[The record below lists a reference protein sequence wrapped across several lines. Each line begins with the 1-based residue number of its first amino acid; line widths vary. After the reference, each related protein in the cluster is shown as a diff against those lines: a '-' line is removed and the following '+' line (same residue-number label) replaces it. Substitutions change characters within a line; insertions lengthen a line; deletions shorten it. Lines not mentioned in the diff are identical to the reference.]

1 MKILLTGSAGRI
13 GTTTLPRLL
22 DAGHDVRCF
31 DTLNDFPSHPHG
43 FNEAVEAHLRAQDLD
58 FEWIW
63 GDIRDRDDVRRAVDG
78 VDAVVHFA
86 AMTLPTHCE
95 EAWEYCWDVNH
106 YGTRNVIDAIEASSN
121 QPKLVFASSVAVYGY
136 PPEDGQAFDEDAPL
150 PSTCT
155 YAATK
160 IASEL
165 AIRRSRINYTILRI
179 ASVLD
184 FSAPELLL
192 SSIPFSHDRLRKEVM
207 LKNPE
212 SPAHFV
218 SRDDV
223 NTATLNT
230 LTNPDS
236 DHGIFNVAGPED
248 CRSTFKDL
256 QDEMRKAFGGQATTD
271 SEWGTSTYPQY
282 YYDISRSDA
291 VLQYA
296 HTGRSAI
303 IENIRASIPE
313 MLDFAQRFPGS

>member
-1 MKILLTGSAGRI
+1 MKVLLTGSAGRI
-13 GTTTLPRLL
+13 GATTLPRLL
-22 DAGHDVRCF
+22 GAGHKVRCF

-43 FNEAVEAHLRAQDLD
+43 FNEAVEAHLRSQDLD

-63 GDIRDRDDVRRAVDG
+63 GDIRDPDDVRQAVDG

-95 EAWEYCWDVNH
+95 EEWEYCWNTN
-106 YGTRNVIDAIEASSN
+106 YGGTRNVVEAIEASSSK
-121 QPKLVFASSVAVYGY
+121 PKLLFASSVAVYGF
-136 PPEDGQAFDEDAPL
+136 PPEDGEPFDEDALL

-165 AIRRSRINYTILRI
+165 GIRRSTINYTILRI

-184 FSAPELLL
+184 FSAPEMLLA
-192 SSIPFSHDRLRKEVM
+192 SSPFSHDRLRKEVM
-207 LKNPE
+207 LKNPT

-223 NTATLNT
+223 NTAVLNA
-230 LTNPDS
+230 LTNPNS
-236 DHGIFNVAGPED
+236 DRGIFNVAGPDD

-256 QDEMRKAFGGQATTD
+256 QDQMAMAFGGQASED

-282 YYDISRSDA
+282 FYDTSRSDA
-291 VLQYA
+291 VLQYVR
-296 HTGRSAI
+296 TGRSAI
-303 IENIRASIPE
+303 IENIQESVPE
-313 MLDFAQRFPGS
+313 ILDFAQRFSGE